1 MKDEVL
7 IGQNI
12 KERYQLQE
20 IIGTGGMGVV
30 FKAYD
35 HQNQQECAVKLLKM
49 SVHKAT
55 THQRFDE
62 EIRLITKLNSPHIVQ
77 VYDTGV
83 TIHHRRFVV
92 MELLHGFPLSK
103 ILKSESILDAERALY
118 IALGIC
124 TALETAHHIGVIHRD
139 LKPANIFVDPTIDG
153 DVIKILD
160 FGIAKDLNREVSLS
174 LTGTGML
181 VGTPTYMAPESFNDR
196 SNITVTVD
204 LYAVGLLLYRM
215 IVGHIPF
222 YPNHPNL
229 PKAIQN
235 MPIPIQVC
243 WLHLN
248 YVPPLISNIPK
259 YLALFIAELLQKE
272 PNKRPKDATQV
283 IAKIHY
289 ILEQHYPKHHSL
301 NETQVLPKDLFA
313 NVISKQEITSATDT
327 VDHQDQNKTP
337 INVQIHR
344 NDSLEDSK
352 ITKDYPL
359 KQDFTDPQ
367 DFTAPQESTN
377 PHKIEE
383 DLTTG
388 QLNLAQPSSTNS
400 RSPRYESIGVI
411 SSPSSK
417 KSIRIHGLQSKH
429 HSSSYSNANI
439 KHLEHS
445 SDTDTDTNT
454 DTDTDTHLAKVDT
467 ETLALNPQKIRELH
481 AELEALIK
489 QTNPVTGSYI
499 SVFNQD
505 PSTTKELLSKRE
517 TKSLNNR
524 HNHMIEIKETQVFK
538 SPKLKTKRF
547 YLKRLTLLLCL
558 VIPTVYYLLYG
569 LRSI

>member
-49 SVHKAT
+49 SVHKAS
-55 THQRFDE
+55 THKRFDE

-103 ILKSESILDAERALY
+103 VLKNESILDAERALY

-124 TALETAHHIGVIHRD
+124 TGLKTAHEIGVIHRD
-139 LKPANIFVDPTIDG
+139 LKPANIFVDPTTDG
-153 DVIKILD
+153 DMIKILD

-196 SNITVTVD
+196 SNITATID

-222 YPNHPNL
+222 YPNHPKL

-259 YLALFIAELLQKE
+259 DLALFIDELLQKK
-272 PNKRPKDATQV
+272 PDKRPTDATQV
-283 IAKIHY
+283 IAKIHR
-289 ILEQHYPKHHSL
+289 ILEQHYPKYHSL
-301 NETQVLPKDLFA
+301 NETQVLPKDLFE
-313 NVISKQEITSATDT
+313 NVINKQDL
-327 VDHQDQNKTP
+327 TP
-337 INVQIHR
+337 IHVQVDR
-344 NDSLEDSK
+344 NESVATLKVDEV
-352 ITKDYPL
+352 YPL
-359 KQDFTDPQ
+359 KQDCTNTQNFMSSQ
-367 DFTAPQESTN
+367 KAMESD
-377 PHKIEE
+377 KIEE
-383 DLTTG
+383 ELATG
-388 QLNLAQPSSTNS
+388 QLQSADSSPTS
-400 RSPRYESIGVI
+400 TRPLRYEPIGVI
-411 SSPSSK
+411 SSSSSK
-417 KSIRIHGLQSKH
+417 KNVRIHGLPSKR
-429 HSSSYSNANI
+429 HSSLDSTKNI
-439 KHLEHS
+439 KDLEDS
-445 SDTDTDTNT
+445 SDTAPIVTNVE
-454 DTDTDTHLAKVDT
+454 HVDT
-467 ETLALNPQKIRELH
+467 ATLALNPQKIRELH

-489 QTNPVTGSYI
+489 QTDPVTGSYM
-499 SVFNQD
+499 SVPTQD
-505 PSTTKELLSKRE
+505 PPATQEILSKRE
-517 TKSLNNR
+517 TKSITNR
-524 HNHMIEIKETQVFK
+524 PNRIIESKETELFTL
-538 SPKLKTKRF
+538 PRLKTKRF
-547 YLKRLTLLLCL
+547 YLKRLILLVCF
-558 VIPTVYYLLYG
+558 VIPTIYYLLYG
-569 LRSI
+569 LKSI